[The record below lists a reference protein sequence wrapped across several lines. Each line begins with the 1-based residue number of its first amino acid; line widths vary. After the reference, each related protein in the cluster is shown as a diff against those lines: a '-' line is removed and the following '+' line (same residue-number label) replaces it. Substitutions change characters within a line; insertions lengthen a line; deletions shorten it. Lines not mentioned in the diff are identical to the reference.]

1 MDKFNKEKLKEY
13 QRKYYLKN
21 KEKLKE
27 YQREYQQKNK
37 EKIAERKRE
46 HHHIARAG
54 TLSFRTERKRSLL
67 LKFLIV
73 FTLTPFPVIF
83 YRKTLA
89 SGEKRLTLA
98 SREMLFDSVCG
109 SRETFLS
116 R

>member
-73 FTLTPFPVIF
+73 FTLPPFPVIF